1 MILELKLVFFLG
13 YPHGVKGYK
22 LYDLETKTCFLSRD
36 VVFKEFVFPFKPWTS
51 KLTSFTPV
59 NHSVFPSQH
68 CTLDQLSLL
77 PSVSA
82 EFSLT
87 PTLSNITVSPYKFL
101 DLMHSHDE
109 FSHSNPPIDSDPSN
123 ISVVP
128 ELVAPNVVPIR
139 QSSRVHKPPTYLRD
153 YHCNLCC
160 SSANLASL
168 T

>member
-36 VVFKEFVFPFKPWTS
+36 VVFKESVFPSKSWTS

-59 NHSVFPSQH
+59 NHYVFPSQH
-68 CTLDQLSLL
+68 CTLDQSSLL

-82 EFSLT
+82 EFSRT
-87 PTLSNITVSPYKFL
+87 PTLSNITVSLDEFL
-101 DLMHSHDE
+101 NLVHSHDE
-109 FSHSNPPIDSDPSN
+109 FSHSSPPIDSNPSN

-153 YHCNLCC
+153 YHCNL
-160 SSANLASL
+160 LL
-168 T
+168 L